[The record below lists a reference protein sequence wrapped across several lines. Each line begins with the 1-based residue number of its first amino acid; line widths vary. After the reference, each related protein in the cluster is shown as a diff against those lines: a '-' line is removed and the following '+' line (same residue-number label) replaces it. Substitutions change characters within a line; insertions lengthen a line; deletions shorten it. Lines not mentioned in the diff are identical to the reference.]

1 MLKVIGASWYQTKV
15 ISIIL
20 GAMVALGIVVYIFGE
35 SEQPLEDGIY
45 SATVFFSK
53 ELGFQVSYWGEGN
66 DLTQV
71 PQGVARAHYKTDIA
85 NSGWAFLEV
94 QTNPNS
100 PDWYQAFAAGVLE
113 GSLSW
118 QLIYWHWFN
127 TVRFT
132 CEGREKFCDDVRAF
146 VKENWEWTTEISKQQ
161 EDKDPFWHQVNLY
174 IMQLQGL
181 EHGFRHGAERSRA
194 ELDIPSEDF
203 IWMNIMPD
211 LVELEQKFN
220 GTRDDEFASSV
231 VGSFSS
237 AFIKLV
243 PESHRLIFAHN
254 SGGRYQSMQRIMKKY
269 EFHYHLTSVQN
280 SPEVPGKVISFSS
293 YPSILFSQDDFYS
306 VSGSKDKATK
316 HQLVIS
322 GTTINNYNEAL
333 WDSIH
338 PVGKVL
344 LGPRIMSANRL
355 ATCGRT
361 WGINFLRFNSGT
373 GNKQWLVVDYNRLIF
388 RNPPTKEH
396 KIRHGKKRFVREPK
410 GLLWVWEQYPG
421 FHRSSDQTNFLH
433 RTSYWAAFGGL
444 PFHKDILIK
453 GHFTEMEKEYGLL
466 YSHERS
472 PIGRIFKR
480 EHFKV
485 TNISTA
491 FTLMRSNEFSF
502 DPLSRS
508 NPLLAIAPRADMS
521 NIDPQPA
528 GAIDTKVIS
537 GNLEQLDFQAIS
549 GPSVAY
555 NFVNENGD
563 DNVENDVAIYEK
575 KPQPFQWSL
584 SKFSDMFHFGQ
595 PDIWHF
601 SEIGVKWFWS
611 YDDAKLLRN

>member
-20 GAMVALGIVVYIFGE
+20 GAMVALGIIVYIFGE

-45 SATVFFSK
+45 SATVFYSK
-53 ELGFQVSYWGEGN
+53 ELGFQVSFWGEGN
-66 DLTQV
+66 DLNKV
-71 PQGVARAHYKTDIA
+71 PKGVARAHYKTDIV
-85 NSGWAFLEV
+85 NSGWAFFEV
-94 QTNPNS
+94 QTNSDS

-132 CEGREKFCDDVRAF
+132 CEGREQFCDDVRAF
-146 VKENWEWTTEISKQQ
+146 VKENWEWTAEISKQQ
-161 EDKDPFWHQVNLY
+161 EDKDPFWHQVHLY

-220 GTRDDEFASSV
+220 GTKDNEFSSSV
-231 VGSFSS
+231 IGSFSS
-237 AFIKLV
+237 AFIKLL
-243 PESHRLIFAHN
+243 PSSHRLIFAHN
-254 SGGRYQSMQRIMKKY
+254 TGGRYQAMQRIMKKY
-269 EFHYHLTSVQN
+269 EFHYHLTSTQN

-293 YPSILFSQDDFYS
+293 YPAILFSQDDFYS
-306 VSGSKDKATK
+306 ISGSKDKATK

-333 WDSIH
+333 WNFID

-344 LGPRIMSANRL
+344 LGPRVMSANRL

-361 WGINFLRFNSGT
+361 WGINMLRFNSGT

-388 RNPPTKEH
+388 QTPSPKDH
-396 KIRHGKKRFVREPK
+396 KVRHGKKRFVREPK

-433 RTSYWAAFGGL
+433 RTSYWAAYGGL
-444 PFHKDILIK
+444 PFHKDILTK

-466 YSHERS
+466 YSHDKS

-480 EHFKV
+480 DHLKV

-491 FTLMRSNEFSF
+491 FNLMRSNEFSF

-508 NPLLAIAPRADMS
+508 NPLFAISPRADLN

-537 GNLEQLDFQAIS
+537 GNLQQLDFQAIS
-549 GPSVAY
+549 GPSLAY

-563 DNVENDVAIYEK
+563 DDVENDVATYEK
-575 KPQPFQWSL
+575 QPQPFQWSL

-595 PDIWHF
+595 PDVWHF
-601 SEIGVKWFWS
+601 SEIGIKWFWS
-611 YDDAKLLRN
+611 YDVTKRERN